1 MGAFVWPGPSTLKPY
16 LMDQAWLTKRK
27 TLLLILKG
35 GELFNELWS
44 TQDKTK
50 SYFWVN
56 AFIRE
61 FIATIVSEK
70 KTHIKV
76 ILFLFLILLG
86 ILFLMY
92 YFR

>member
-50 SYFWVN
+50 SYPRN
-56 AFIRE
+56 L
-61 FIATIVSEK
+61 SEASRI
-70 KTHIKV
+70 TYPLQDVPAV
-76 ILFLFLILLG
+76 IQLLRKMSSVKIHG
-86 ILFLMY
+86 V
-92 YFR
+92 